1 MKHLLIILL
10 ILLLPS
16 PLFGQSKETSVLYKW
31 KSGSRWVW
39 KSFGVDGIHTK
50 YMGEI
55 KNGKP
60 DGRGIKLKPYAG
72 KYFGEWKNGKE
83 HGQGTETSPD
93 GNSYEGEWKDGK
105 QNGQG
110 KWTLPNGYQYVGEWK
125 DGIEWRVTIY
135 DKDGKIDGTVWIGVR
150 QFSSP

>member
-1 MKHLLIILL
+1 MKHLLIILS
-10 ILLLPS
+10 ILLLSS

-39 KSFGVDGIHTK
+39 KSFGVDGVQTK

-60 DGRGIKLKPYAG
+60 DGRGIKFKPYGG

-83 HGQGTETSPD
+83 HGQG
-93 GNSYEGEWKDGK
+93 
-105 QNGQG
+105 
-110 KWTLPNGYQYVGEWK
+110 KWTLPNGSQYVGEWK

-135 DKDGKIDGTVWIGVR
+135 DKDGKIDGMVWIGVR
-150 QFSSP
+150 QFSPLKTNPIISCK

>member
-1 MKHLLIILL
+1 MD
-10 ILLLPS
+10 
-16 PLFGQSKETSVLYKW
+16 
-31 KSGSRWVW
+31 
-39 KSFGVDGIHTK
+39 GVQTK

-60 DGRGIKLKPYAG
+60 DGRGIKFKPYGG

-110 KWTLPNGYQYVGEWK
+110 KWTLPNGSQYVGEWK

-135 DKDGKIDGTVWIGVR
+135 DKDGKIDGMVWIGVR
-150 QFSSP
+150 QFPPLKTNPIISCE